1 MTRFADR
8 DGGTGGRHR
17 SPWGRSGRIL
27 PIRWGRIV
35 AAATALLIVV
45 GVGAWLRFRPAG
57 AQAVP
62 PHEPAAVAVTGASGA
77 VARGVT
83 TPPTPVDTGR
93 GSVNEATAGGAPS
106 PTGRSTMP
114 LPVVA
119 ADGGARIISPTA
131 TAASVASLVFAPG
144 TVGFGS
150 VNSSA
155 TVELRNTGTTAV
167 DYRFAAAPAWLT
179 IAPSAG
185 AVAAGGRATTVFSL
199 DRAAAP
205 VGTVD
210 IAVAVAARGGGAAA
224 DSRGAIRV
232 TATVSGPPAIDSVA
246 AVPSIVYPLGCASAS
261 SPAQSTVSVR
271 ATDSTGV
278 FGVRLV
284 ARLPDG
290 RTTTTSLDLD
300 SATGQQSAWSGP
312 VGPSTTAGPLSFT
325 VTVTDL
331 NGLHADS
338 TGSLDVRECPAP
350 AG

>member
-27 PIRWGRIV
+27 PVRWGRIV

-45 GVGAWLRFRPAG
+45 GMGAWLRFRPVG
-57 AQAVP
+57 AQAVS
-62 PHEPAAVAVTGASGA
+62 PHEPAAVAVTGAPGA
-77 VARGVT
+77 VAGGVT

-93 GSVNEATAGGAPS
+93 GSGNEAAVGGAPS
-106 PTGRSTMP
+106 PTGRATMP
-114 LPVVA
+114 LPMVA
-119 ADGGARIISPTA
+119 ADGSARIISPTA
-131 TAASVASLVFAPG
+131 TAASVAGLVFAPG

-155 TVELRNTGTTAV
+155 TVELRNIGTTAV

-185 AVAAGGRATTVFSL
+185 AVVAGGRATIVFSL

-210 IAVAVAARGGGAAA
+210 ISVAVAARGGGAAA

-232 TATVSGPPAIDSVA
+232 TAAVSGPPAIDSVA

-261 SPAQSTVSVR
+261 SPARSTVSVR

-290 RTTTTSLDLD
+290 RTTATSLDLD

-325 VTVTDL
+325 VTVTNL